1 MPTRDGDHVY
11 KVVNLVGSSKQNI
24 EDAIDQALDKASES
38 IDNMRWF
45 EVDETRGQIEDGEV
59 AHYQVVLSVGFTVED

>member
-1 MPTRDGDHVY
+1 MATRNDDHVY
-11 KVVNLVGSSKQNI
+11 KVVNLVGSSEKSI
-24 EDAIDQALDKASES
+24 EDAIDQALDKASDS

-45 EVDETRGQIEDGEV
+45 EVDETRGHIENGEV

>member
-1 MPTRDGDHVY
+1 MATRDEDHVY
-11 KVVNLVGSSKQNI
+11 KVVNLVGSSKQSV
-24 EDAIDQALDKASES
+24 EDAIDQALDKASDS

-45 EVDETRGQIEDGEV
+45 EVDETRGHIEDGEV